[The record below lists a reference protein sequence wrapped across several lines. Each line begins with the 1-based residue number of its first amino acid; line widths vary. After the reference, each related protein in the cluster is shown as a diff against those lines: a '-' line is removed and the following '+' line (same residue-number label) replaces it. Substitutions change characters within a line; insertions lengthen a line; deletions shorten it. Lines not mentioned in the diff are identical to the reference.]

1 MWNILDKVEEYLC
14 AILLFFISVLTFLN
28 VIVRYLT
35 NGSLAFTEELVVNL
49 FVWITVLG
57 GAIAF
62 RKRAHLGVTF
72 LTNLLPARWQKAV
85 AVLSGVA
92 GAVLFVLLFVQGIGM
107 VVQEYQNQMT
117 TYSMALPMW
126 IFGLAVPFGAL
137 IMLLRVIQA
146 AWEEVRELGTREKS
160 NG

>member
-1 MWNILDKVEEYLC
+1 MWSILDKVEEYLC
-14 AILLFFISVLTFLN
+14 AILLFFVTGLAFLN

-57 GAIAF
+57 AAIAF

-72 LTNLLPARWQKAV
+72 LTDLFPPRLQKAV
-85 AVLSGVA
+85 VALSGLA
-92 GAVLFVLLFVQGIGM
+92 AFVLFGLLFFQGIGM
-107 VVQEYQNQMT
+107 VAQEFQNKMA

-126 IFGLAVPFGAL
+126 IFGLAVPIGAL
-137 IMLLRVIQA
+137 IMLVRAVQA
-146 AWEEVRELGTREKS
+146 AWEELRELDARAKS

>member
-1 MWNILDKVEEYLC
+1 MWKTLDKVEEYLC
-14 AILLFFISVLTFLN
+14 AFLLFFVSALAFAN

-35 NGSLAFTEELVVNL
+35 NGSLAFTEELVINL

-57 GAIAF
+57 ASIAF

-72 LTNLLPARWQKAV
+72 LTNLFPPRLQKAV
-85 AVLSGVA
+85 AALSGLA
-92 GAVLFVLLFVQGIGM
+92 AFALFGLLFIQGLGM
-107 VVQEYQNQMT
+107 VAQEFQNKMA

-126 IFGLAVPFGAL
+126 IFGLAVPIGAL
-137 IMLLRVIQA
+137 IMLVRAVQA
-146 AWEEVRELGTREKS
+146 AWEEMRELNARARS